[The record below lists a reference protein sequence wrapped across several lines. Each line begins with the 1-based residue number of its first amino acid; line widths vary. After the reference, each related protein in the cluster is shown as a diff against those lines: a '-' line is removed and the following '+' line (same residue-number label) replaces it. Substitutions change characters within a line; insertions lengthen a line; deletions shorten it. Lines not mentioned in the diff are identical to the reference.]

1 MKAIEKTEIKV
12 KVDISPGKVT
22 ERQKRLWES
31 WWRLRIASVREEME
45 NEEKSKD
52 A

>member
-1 MKAIEKTEIKV
+1 MKTTKDTEIKV

-22 ERQKRLWES
+22 ERQKRLWKS
-31 WWRLRIASVREEME
+31 WWRLRLASVREELD
-45 NEEKSKD
+45 NEEKSEH